1 MLVWFFDPHIKMQH
15 SGTSCTFVLCVLYL
29 ATTFVLGYYFCLV
42 LCNLATTFFLFSFPH
57 EGHKSTT
64 AGAARSQHCV
74 SLELELGRSLR
85 ARMQDCMLCCAQ
97 SRGRGHTSTS
107 QEDSLKWNLIQDIET
122 FLAADIDGDG
132 VVRKRPCANAAQDTI
147 LPVC

>member
-1 MLVWFFDPHIKMQH
+1 
-15 SGTSCTFVLCVLYL
+15 
-29 ATTFVLGYYFCLV
+29 
-42 LCNLATTFFLFSFPH
+42 
-57 EGHKSTT
+57 
-64 AGAARSQHCV
+64 
-74 SLELELGRSLR
+74 
-85 ARMQDCMLCCAQ
+85 MLCCAQ